1 MSAYADTSALRRLLV
16 QDESRE
22 LLENYLREQDG
33 LATCDLTVT
42 ELHRV
47 EAPGCCRTPRLRV
60 REHGLDPRAVRGP
73 EDLVRWMARDG

>member
-16 QDESRE
+16 QDEARE

-47 EAPGCCRTPRLRV
+47 G
-60 REHGLDPRAVRGP
+60 G
-73 EDLVRWMARDG
+73 W